1 VQAGDRVRKQDWKVD
16 GRRKLA
22 VDRKVQPEDSMSDE
36 ELEVG
41 PKAKLEEAVFGA
53 SRKLI

>member
-1 VQAGDRVRKQDWKVD
+1 
-16 GRRKLA
+16 
-22 VDRKVQPEDSMSDE
+22 MSDE

-41 PKAKLEEAVFGA
+41 PKVKLEEAVFGA

>member
-1 VQAGDRVRKQDWKVD
+1 
-16 GRRKLA
+16 
-22 VDRKVQPEDSMSDE
+22 VQPEDSMSDE

-41 PKAKLEEAVFGA
+41 PTVKLEEAVFGA

>member
-1 VQAGDRVRKQDWKVD
+1 LTAGASWRLIGRCSRKIQM
-16 GRRKLA
+16 A
-22 VDRKVQPEDSMSDE
+22 DE

-41 PKAKLEEAVFGA
+41 PKVKLEEAVFGA

>member
-1 VQAGDRVRKQDWKVD
+1 MA
-16 GRRKLA
+16 
-22 VDRKVQPEDSMSDE
+22 DE

-41 PKAKLEEAVFGA
+41 PKVKLEDAAFGA

>member
-1 VQAGDRVRKQDWKVD
+1 MA
-16 GRRKLA
+16 
-22 VDRKVQPEDSMSDE
+22 DE

-41 PKAKLEEAVFGA
+41 PKVKLEEAVFGA